1 MTTKEFENALNKFE
15 RVSAVKLETYS
26 KRLTNSRDCRL
37 SDVYDRYSGA
47 KERAY
52 NYCKD
57 MFYSLDGYNFRITSY
72 NTSIFTVA
80 FLFDMPTG
88 ETAMAV
94 ITPTHNYYCVY
105 GYNESEAI
113 L

>member
-15 RVSAVKLETYS
+15 RVPAAKLEAYA

-37 SDVYDRYSGA
+37 SDVYGRYSDA
-47 KERAY
+47 EERAY
-52 NYCKD
+52 DYC
-57 MFYSLDGYNFRITSY
+57 MYICNELDGYNFRITSY
-72 NTSIFTVA
+72 NTNIFTVA

-105 GYNESEAI
+105 DAI
-113 L
+113 ERFV